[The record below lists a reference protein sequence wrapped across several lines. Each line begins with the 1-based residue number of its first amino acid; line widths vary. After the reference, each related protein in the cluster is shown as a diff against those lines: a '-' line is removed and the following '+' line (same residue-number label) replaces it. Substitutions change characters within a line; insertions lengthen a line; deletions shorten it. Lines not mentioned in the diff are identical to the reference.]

1 MDSKNVIHNDEF
13 IDIVTYIASI
23 SIYYSHLAERERER
37 EKAPRRE
44 EHSVVDSGRRSE
56 DCESESKRKVCE

>member
-23 SIYYSHLAERERER
+23 SIYYSHLAERE
-37 EKAPRRE
+37 KAPRRE